1 MKTIFITY
9 DRALHDLVIEAL
21 DASNARGYTLL
32 SDVSGRGTKT
42 GDPHY
47 GTHAWPSLACA
58 MMTMVE
64 DDRVDSVLEFLH
76 GMDVETPKL
85 GLRAWVL
92 PVERF
97 I

>member
-42 GDPHY
+42 GDPHL
-47 GTHAWPSLACA
+47 GSHAWPTLNDALF
-58 MMTMVE
+58 TIVE
-64 DDRVDSVLEFLH
+64 DSQTGPLLKRLRQLDIDNPL
-76 GMDVETPKL
+76 L
-85 GLRAWVL
+85 GLRAFVWN
-92 PVERF
+92 VEQS

>member
-42 GDPHY
+42 GDPHL
-47 GTHAWPSLACA
+47 GSHAWPTLNNALF
-58 MMTMVE
+58 TVVE
-64 DDRVDSVLEFLH
+64 DAQVAPLLQRLRQLDIDNPL
-76 GMDVETPKL
+76 L
-85 GLRAWVL
+85 GLRAFVWN
-92 PVERF
+92 VEQS

>member
-42 GDPHY
+42 GDPHL
-47 GTHAWPSLACA
+47 GSHAWPTLNNALF
-58 MMTMVE
+58 TVVE
-64 DDRVDSVLEFLH
+64 DAQVAPLLQRLRQLDIDNPL
-76 GMDVETPKL
+76 L
-85 GLRAWVL
+85 GLRAFTWN
-92 PVERF
+92 VEQS

>member
-21 DASNARGYTLL
+21 DASNVRGYTLL

-42 GDPHY
+42 GDPHL
-47 GTHAWPSLACA
+47 GSHAWPTLNDALF
-58 MMTMVE
+58 TVVE
-64 DDRVDSVLEFLH
+64 DSQTDPLLKRLRQLDIDNPL
-76 GMDVETPKL
+76 L
-85 GLRAWVL
+85 GLRAFVWN
-92 PVERF
+92 VEQS

>member
-9 DRALHDLVIEAL
+9 DRALHDLVIESL

-42 GDPHY
+42 GDPHL
-47 GTHAWPSLACA
+47 GSHAWPTLNNALF
-58 MMTMVE
+58 TVVE
-64 DDRVDSVLEFLH
+64 DAQVAPLLQRLRQLDLDNPL
-76 GMDVETPKL
+76 L
-85 GLRAWVL
+85 GLRAFTWN
-92 PVERF
+92 VEQS

>member
-42 GDPHY
+42 GNPHL
-47 GTHAWPSLACA
+47 GSHAWPTLNNALF
-58 MMTMVE
+58 TIVE
-64 DDRVDSVLEFLH
+64 DTHVAPLLKRLRQLDIDNPL
-76 GMDVETPKL
+76 L
-85 GLRAWVL
+85 GLRAFVWN
-92 PVERF
+92 VEQS

>member
-42 GDPHY
+42 GDPHL
-47 GTHAWPSLACA
+47 GSHAWPTLNNALF
-58 MMTMVE
+58 TVVE
-64 DDRVDSVLEFLH
+64 DSQTDPLLKRLRQLDIDNPL
-76 GMDVETPKL
+76 L
-85 GLRAWVL
+85 GLRAFVWN
-92 PVERF
+92 VEQS

>member
-42 GDPHY
+42 GDPHL
-47 GTHAWPSLACA
+47 GSHAWPTLNDALF
-58 MMTMVE
+58 TIVE
-64 DDRVDSVLEFLH
+64 DSQTDPLLKRLRQLDIDNPL
-76 GMDVETPKL
+76 L
-85 GLRAWVL
+85 GLRAFVWN
-92 PVERF
+92 VEQS

>member
-42 GDPHY
+42 GDPHL
-47 GTHAWPSLACA
+47 GSHAWPTLNDALF
-58 MMTMVE
+58 TIVE
-64 DDRVDSVLEFLH
+64 DSQTDPLLKRLRQLDIDNP
-76 GMDVETPKL
+76 ML
-85 GLRAWVL
+85 GLRAFVWN
-92 PVERF
+92 VEQS

>member
-42 GDPHY
+42 GDPHL
-47 GTHAWPSLACA
+47 GSHAWPTLNNALF
-58 MMTMVE
+58 TVVE
-64 DDRVDSVLEFLH
+64 DAQVAPLLQRLRQLDLDNPL
-76 GMDVETPKL
+76 L
-85 GLRAWVL
+85 GLRAFTWN
-92 PVERF
+92 VEQS

>member
-42 GDPHY
+42 GDPHL
-47 GTHAWPSLACA
+47 GSHAWPTLNNALF
-58 MMTMVE
+58 TIVE
-64 DDRVDSVLEFLH
+64 DTQADPLLQRLRQLDIDNPL
-76 GMDVETPKL
+76 L
-85 GLRAWVL
+85 GLRAFMWN
-92 PVERF
+92 VEQS